1 MMSTRKEYVLQDKN
15 HFHAHIEVTRCGTIA
30 IDIPETQEHFETEL
44 DCIEWQSKN
53 GASCLI
59 CVSETQA
66 KKKPVTTSLVLHKKD
81 ARDLDKLIAEAEEDY
96 ELLMNDLL

>member
-59 CVSETQA
+59 CVSETQM
-66 KKKPVTTSLVLHKKD
+66 TSRCRIQSFINEPRSSSITAGMV
-81 ARDLDKLIAEAEEDY
+81 IPF
-96 ELLMNDLL
+96 